1 MAIGR
6 RRTAARVAG
15 LLMGASALLAG
26 GAAVALAADHAVGIA
41 GFAYSPASLTIV
53 VGDTVT
59 WTNSDTEAHTTT
71 ADDASWDSGSIANG
85 ASGTVT
91 FSTAGTFP
99 YHCPIHPARTGT
111 ITVQAAAGGGGGGAT
126 TPPTDTAIA
135 DVPATAA
142 GGGPA
147 LGLAL
152 VGAFLIGG
160 LAVARR
166 LAARD

>member
-15 LLMGASALLAG
+15 FLVGASALLAG

-41 GFAYSPASLTIV
+41 GLAYSPASLTIA

-59 WTNSDTEAHTTT
+59 WTNSDTESHTAT

-91 FSTAGTFP
+91 FSAAGTFP
-99 YHCPIHPARTGT
+99 YHCTIHPAMTGT
-111 ITVQAAAGGGGGGAT
+111 ITVEAAAGGGGGGAT
-126 TPPTDTAIA
+126 TPPTDTEIA
-135 DVPATAA
+135 NAPAS
-142 GGGPA
+142 GGGGVAPA
-147 LGLAL
+147 LAL
-152 VGAFLIGG
+152 LGAFLIGG